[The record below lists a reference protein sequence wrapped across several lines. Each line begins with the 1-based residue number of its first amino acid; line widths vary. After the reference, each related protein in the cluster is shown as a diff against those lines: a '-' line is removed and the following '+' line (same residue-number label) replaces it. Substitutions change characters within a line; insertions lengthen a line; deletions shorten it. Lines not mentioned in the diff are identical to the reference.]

1 MTTSSQLG
9 VSAAGA
15 APVADVLGAAP
26 PDGGGEKPAGA
37 PTPPY
42 VQRRGSRGRR
52 LLDLLGLAP
61 FLLYC
66 TLFLLVP
73 AASVVTGAFTSNEGR
88 FTLVNVSE
96 SVQGVYRTS
105 FLTSI
110 RLSLVTAVVGAV
122 LGLLLAYAVVNSPRS
137 TLLRHLVSSAA
148 GVFAQLG
155 GVPLAFMFIATVGS
169 IGIVTRALSGLG
181 WDIYGGGFSLFS
193 FTGIAL
199 VYVYFQVPLMVIVIT
214 PALDGL
220 RPQWG
225 EAAASLGA
233 TRWQYWRHVGGP
245 LLLPAFLGALLL
257 LFANAFAAYATA
269 VALTSGVIP
278 LVPVQIGSLLS
289 GNVLASQENLG
300 KALGLGM
307 ILLVALV
314 MGLYA
319 WLQRRT
325 SRWLR

>member
-1 MTTSSQLG
+1 MTTSPIG
-9 VSAAGA
+9 VTAAGG
-15 APVADVLGAAP
+15 APVAEVLGTDGRGVAP
-26 PDGGGEKPAGA
+26 ATPAG
-37 PTPPY
+37 
-42 VQRRGSRGRR
+42 RDRLRGRA
-52 LLDLLGLAP
+52 LLDLLGIVP
-61 FLLYC
+61 FVGYV

-73 AASVVTGAFTSNEGR
+73 AVSVVTGAFTSTAGG
-88 FTLVNVSE
+88 FTTANLTQ
-96 SVQGVYRTS
+96 SVQGVYRTA
-105 FLTSI
+105 LVTSI
-110 RLSLVTAVVGAV
+110 QLSLLTAVVGAV
-122 LGLLLAYAVVNSPRS
+122 LGLLLAYAVVTSPRS
-137 TLLRHLVSSAA
+137 GLLRHLVSSAA

-169 IGIVTRALSGLG
+169 VGIVTKGLAAVG
-181 WDIYGGGFSLFS
+181 WDIYRGGFSLFS

-199 VYVYFQVPLMVIVIT
+199 VYIYFQVPLMVIVIT

-220 RPQWG
+220 RIQWS

-233 TRWQYWRHVGGP
+233 TRLQYWRHVGGP

-257 LFANAFAAYATA
+257 LFANSFSAYATA
-269 VALTSGVIP
+269 VALTTGVVP

-289 GNVLASQENLG
+289 GNVLSGQENLG

-307 ILLVALV
+307 IVVVAVV